1 MDSRKKLATWL
12 IVAVAAC
19 FLLIILIFNRF
30 AIKKAIENTLET
42 VMGGEPVTF
51 QTQDGVEIFGLLFKS
66 ETSSGKKAVLL
77 HMLGKNSSD
86 WISLTKGLNDAGF
99 DTLTIDLRGHGKSGG
114 GNWEEFPE
122 SEFGKMVLDASAG
135 ANYLRN
141 SQSGQISFI
150 GASIGANVALNYASS
165 DPNVKALV
173 LLSPGLNY
181 KGVETVNVAKKY
193 SGPVLIITSSND
205 PQSYEGLPTWEK
217 SIKDLEIIT
226 YTDAGHGTDMFKT
239 HPDLEGK
246 IIEWLNKKIS
256 P

>member
-1 MDSRKKLATWL
+1 VDSRKKLATWL
-12 IVAVAAC
+12 IVAVAAL
-19 FLLIILIFNRF
+19 FLLVIIVANRF
-30 AIKKAIENTLET
+30 GIQKAIETTIET
-42 VMGGEPVTF
+42 ISTEEPIIL
-51 QTQDGVEIFGLLFKS
+51 QTSDGVEIYGSLFKS
-66 ETSSGKKAVLL
+66 SNPNGQSVILL
-77 HMLGKNSSD
+77 HMLGQNSTT
-86 WISLTKGLNDAGF
+86 LGGLAKKLNDAGY
-99 DTLTIDLRGHGKSGG
+99 DALTVALRGHGKSGG
-114 GNWEEFPE
+114 GNWENF
-122 SEFGKMVLDASAG
+122 SEEDFNKMVLDASA
-135 ANYLRN
+135 AAKYVRD
-141 SQSGQISFI
+141 SGTSRVSFV

-165 DPNVKALV
+165 DPNVEALV

-181 KGVETVNVAKKY
+181 KGVETTNAAKKY